1 MTRPFDIE
9 AARRG
14 DQVQT
19 VSGVIVHFIGQMSDG
34 RIVYERAG
42 ELRHAPGCDLRM
54 APVPV
59 TIYVVTWWFE
69 GKLQDDHCFWFPNK
83 DRADGYAASVKGKH
97 GEPGNKWN
105 HPVITPMEV
114 SE

>member
-1 MTRPFDIE
+1 MKPFDLE

-54 APVPV
+54 APRKRTLYIGIQSIGTDGPWFSVAEDADEWVEEFPATRRYIPV
-59 TIYVVTWWFE
+59 EVTE
-69 GKLQDDHCFWFPNK
+69 
-83 DRADGYAASVKGKH
+83 
-97 GEPGNKWN
+97 
-105 HPVITPMEV
+105 
-114 SE
+114 